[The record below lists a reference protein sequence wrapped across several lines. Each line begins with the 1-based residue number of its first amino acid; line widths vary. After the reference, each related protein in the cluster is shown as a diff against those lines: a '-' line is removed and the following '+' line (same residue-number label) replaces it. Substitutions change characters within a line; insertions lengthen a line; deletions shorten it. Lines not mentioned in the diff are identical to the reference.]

1 MNVPYRILVVE
12 DDILIGT
19 HIADTLTDSGY
30 SPELVCSLADAE
42 TACQSERYDA
52 VILDFRVGAD
62 PSLDFARGL
71 AARGMPFLFCTG
83 SIEEEVHEFL
93 RDAVVVTKPFRD
105 EELIATVARVLADS
119 NVPA

>member
-1 MNVPYRILVVE
+1 MNVPRILIVE

-19 HIADTLTDSGY
+19 HIADTLTDNGY
-30 SPELVCSLADAE
+30 AAELVCSLAEAE
-42 TACQSERYDA
+42 PACQSGRYDA

-62 PSLDFARGL
+62 PSLEFARAL
-71 AARGMPFLFCTG
+71 AAAGTPFLFCTG
-83 SIEEEVHEFL
+83 SIEEEVHEVL

-105 EELIATVARVLADS
+105 DELIAAVAGLLVER